1 MPMNDEAGIRK
12 QIEEANNK
20 ALERMRLSRPILVD
34 IKRAKDIL
42 PKMKK
47 NSISHAGPPI
57 DWNRMCG
64 PMRGAIVGTMIFE
77 GFATTWNDAVE
88 LIRKGGI
95 DFSSN
100 HDHDAVGPMAGVI
113 SPSLPILVVKDLSNG
128 KTCYA
133 RFVENR
139 VQFGLFDQESVKVLR
154 FWSEKLSPLLGK
166 AIRRSKGIDLKPMMA
181 RALHMGDELHNRPA
195 AGTLLFSS
203 AILPHLLKVCSLN
216 EVLEITKYLS
226 ENDIFFL
233 CMSMAAC
240 KAITKAAHG
249 IQFSTVVTVMARNG
263 TTFGI
268 KVSGLG
274 DDWFTG
280 EANMIKGLYF
290 PGYSQEDANPDIG
303 DSAITETAGIG
314 AFALAGSPAILAL
327 IGGSAEDAIKYT
339 YEMRKITNSLN
350 DTFTLPIIN
359 FQGTATGIDIR
370 KVMRTGITPVIDTAI
385 AHKHEGGGYIGA
397 GLVRAPVEPFKNALH
412 AYGRRYKLV

>member
-1 MPMNDEAGIRK
+1 MNDEVGVRK
-12 QIEEANNK
+12 HIEQANNK
-20 ALERMRLSRPILVD
+20 ALELMRLSRPILVD
-34 IKRAKDIL
+34 IKCAKDIL

-47 NSISHAGPPI
+47 NSIFHAGPPI

-77 GFATTWNDAVE
+77 GFATSWNDALE
-88 LIRKGGI
+88 LIKKGGI

-113 SPSLPILVVKDLSNG
+113 SPSLPILVVKDRSNG

-154 FWSEKLSPLLGK
+154 YWSERLSPPLGK
-166 AIRRSKGIDLKPMMA
+166 AIRKSKGIDLKPMMA

-195 AGTLLFSS
+195 AGTLLFAST
-203 AILPHLLKVCSLN
+203 ILPHLLKVCSPN
-216 EVLEITKYLS
+216 EVLEVTKYLS

-249 IQFSTVVTVMARNG
+249 IQFSTIVTVMARNG

-290 PGYSQEDANPDIG
+290 PGYSSEDANPDIG
-303 DSAITETAGIG
+303 DSTITETAGIG

-385 AHKHEGGGYIGA
+385 AHRHEGGGYIGA
-397 GLVRAPVEPFKNALH
+397 GLVRAPLDPFKNALH
-412 AYGRRYKLV
+412 AYGRKYKLV

>member
-1 MPMNDEAGIRK
+1 MNDEAGIRK
-12 QIEEANNK
+12 NIEEANNK

-42 PKMKK
+42 PKMKT
-47 NSISHAGPPI
+47 NSIFHAGPPI

-64 PMRGAIVGTMIFE
+64 PMRGAIVGTMLFE
-77 GFATTWNDAVE
+77 GFATTWNDAVR
-88 LIRKGGI
+88 LIKKGGI

-139 VQFGLFDQESVKVLR
+139 VQFGLFDQESVNVLR

-166 AIRRSKGIDLKPMMA
+166 AIRKSKGIDLKPMMA

-195 AGTLLFSS
+195 AGTLLFAS

-216 EVLEITKYLS
+216 EVLEVTKYLS

-249 IQFSTVVTVMARNG
+249 IHFSTIVTVMARNG

-274 DDWFTG
+274 DEWFTG

-290 PGYSQEDANPDIG
+290 PGYGQEDANPDIG

-412 AYGRRYKLV
+412 AYGRKYKLV

>member
-1 MPMNDEAGIRK
+1 MNDETGIRK
-12 QIEEANNK
+12 HIEEANNK
-20 ALERMRLSRPILVD
+20 ALELMRLSRPILVD
-34 IKRAKDIL
+34 IKCAKDIL

-47 NSISHAGPPI
+47 NSIFHAGPPI

-77 GFATTWNDAVE
+77 GFATSWNDALE

-113 SPSLPILVVKDLSNG
+113 SPSLPILVVKDRSNG

-154 FWSEKLSPLLGK
+154 YWSEKLSPPLGK
-166 AIRRSKGIDLKPMMA
+166 AIRKSKGIDLKPMMA

-195 AGTLLFSS
+195 AGTLLFAST
-203 AILPHLLKVCSLN
+203 ILPHLLKVCSPN
-216 EVLEITKYLS
+216 EVLEVTKYLS

-249 IQFSTVVTVMARNG
+249 IQFSTIVTVMARNG

-290 PGYSQEDANPDIG
+290 PGYSHEDANPDIG

-385 AHKHEGGGYIGA
+385 AHRHEGGGYIGA
-397 GLVRAPVEPFKNALH
+397 GLVRAPLDPFKNALH
-412 AYGRRYKLV
+412 AYGRKYKLV

>member
-1 MPMNDEAGIRK
+1 MNDEAGIRK
-12 QIEEANNK
+12 HIEEANNK
-20 ALERMRLSRPILVD
+20 ALELMRLSRPILVD
-34 IKRAKDIL
+34 IKCAKDIL

-47 NSISHAGPPI
+47 NSIFHAGPPI

-77 GFATTWNDAVE
+77 GFATSWNDALE

-113 SPSLPILVVKDLSNG
+113 SPSLPILVVKDRSNG

-139 VQFGLFDQESVKVLR
+139 VQFGLFDQESVKVLGY
-154 FWSEKLSPLLGK
+154 WSERLSPPLGK
-166 AIRRSKGIDLKPMMA
+166 AIRKSKGIDLKPMMA

-195 AGTLLFSS
+195 AGTLLFAST
-203 AILPHLLKVCSLN
+203 ILPHLLKVCSPN
-216 EVLEITKYLS
+216 EVLEVTKYLS

-249 IQFSTVVTVMARNG
+249 IQFSTIVTVMARNG

-290 PGYSQEDANPDIG
+290 PGYSSEDANPDIG

-385 AHKHEGGGYIGA
+385 AHRHEGGGYIGA
-397 GLVRAPVEPFKNALH
+397 GLVRAPLDPFKNALH
-412 AYGRRYKLV
+412 AYGRKYKLV

>member
-1 MPMNDEAGIRK
+1 MNDEAGIRK
-12 QIEEANNK
+12 NIEEANNK

-34 IKRAKDIL
+34 IKCAKDIL

-47 NSISHAGPPI
+47 NSIFHAGPPI

-77 GFATTWNDAVE
+77 GFATTWNDAVK

-95 DFSSN
+95 EISSN

-166 AIRRSKGIDLKPMMA
+166 AIRKSKGIDLKPMMA

-195 AGTLLFSS
+195 AGTLLFAS
-203 AILPHLLKVCSLN
+203 AILPHLLRVCSLN
-216 EVLEITKYLS
+216 EVLEVTKYLS

-249 IQFSTVVTVMARNG
+249 IQFSTIVTVMARNG

-327 IGGSAEDAIKYT
+327 IGGSAQDAIKYT

-412 AYGRRYKLV
+412 AYGRKYKLV

>member
-1 MPMNDEAGIRK
+1 MNDEAGIRK
-12 QIEEANNK
+12 HIEEANNK
-20 ALERMRLSRPILVD
+20 ALELMRLSRPILVD

-47 NSISHAGPPI
+47 NSIFHAGPPI

-77 GFATTWNDAVE
+77 GFATTWNDALE

-113 SPSLPILVVKDLSNG
+113 SPSLPILVVKDRSNG

-154 FWSEKLSPLLGK
+154 YWSEKLSPPLGK
-166 AIRRSKGIDLKPMMA
+166 AIRKSKGIDLKPMMA

-195 AGTLLFSS
+195 AGTLLFAST
-203 AILPHLLKVCSLN
+203 ILPHLLKVCSPN
-216 EVLEITKYLS
+216 EVLEVTKYLS

-249 IQFSTVVTVMARNG
+249 IQFSTIVTVMARNG

-290 PGYSQEDANPDIG
+290 PGYSHEDANPDIG

-385 AHKHEGGGYIGA
+385 AHRHEGGGYIGA
-397 GLVRAPVEPFKNALH
+397 GLVRAPLDPFKNALH
-412 AYGRRYKLV
+412 AYGRKYKLV

>member
-1 MPMNDEAGIRK
+1 MNDEAGIRK
-12 QIEEANNK
+12 HIEEANNK
-20 ALERMRLSRPILVD
+20 ALELMRLSRPILVD
-34 IKRAKDIL
+34 IKCAKDIL

-47 NSISHAGPPI
+47 NSIFHAGPPI

-77 GFATTWNDAVE
+77 GFATSWNDALE

-113 SPSLPILVVKDLSNG
+113 SPSLPILVVKDRSNG

-154 FWSEKLSPLLGK
+154 YWSEKLSPPLGK
-166 AIRRSKGIDLKPMMA
+166 AIRKSKGIDLKPMMA

-195 AGTLLFSS
+195 AGKLLFAST
-203 AILPHLLKVCSLN
+203 ILPHLLKVCSPN
-216 EVLEITKYLS
+216 EVLEVTKYLS

-249 IQFSTVVTVMARNG
+249 IQFSTIVTVMARNG

-290 PGYSQEDANPDIG
+290 PGYSHEDANPDIG

-385 AHKHEGGGYIGA
+385 AHRHEGGGYIGA
-397 GLVRAPVEPFKNALH
+397 GLVRAPLDPFKNALH
-412 AYGRRYKLV
+412 AYGRKYKLV

>member
-1 MPMNDEAGIRK
+1 MNDEAGIRK
-12 QIEEANNK
+12 HIEEANNK
-20 ALERMRLSRPILVD
+20 ALELMRLSRPILVD
-34 IKRAKDIL
+34 IKCAKDIL

-47 NSISHAGPPI
+47 NSIFHAGPPI

-77 GFATTWNDAVE
+77 GFATTWNDAVT
-88 LIRKGGI
+88 LIKKGGI

-139 VQFGLFDQESVKVLR
+139 VQFGLFDQESVNVLR

-166 AIRRSKGIDLKPMMA
+166 AIRKSKGIDLKPMMA

-195 AGTLLFSS
+195 AGTLLFAS

-216 EVLEITKYLS
+216 EVLEVTKYLS

-249 IQFSTVVTVMARNG
+249 IQFSTIVTVMARNG

-290 PGYSQEDANPDIG
+290 PGYSHEDANPDIG

-412 AYGRRYKLV
+412 AYGKKYKLV

>member
-1 MPMNDEAGIRK
+1 MKDEISIKERIK
-12 QIEEANNK
+12 EANTV
-20 ALERMRLSRPILVD
+20 ALERMRLSRPILID
-34 IKRAKDIL
+34 IKCAKDIL
-42 PKMKK
+42 PQMKK
-47 NSISHAGPPI
+47 NSIFHAGPPI
-57 DWNRMCG
+57 DWERMCG
-64 PMRGAIVGTMIFE
+64 PLRGAIVGTMIFE
-77 GFATTWNDAVE
+77 GLATTWNDAVR
-88 LIRKGGI
+88 LIKKGGI

-166 AIRRSKGIDLKPMMA
+166 AIRKSKGIDLKPMMA

-203 AILPHLLKVCSLN
+203 AILPHLLKVCSQN
-216 EVLEITKYLS
+216 EVLEVTKYLS

-233 CMSMAAC
+233 CMSMGAC

-249 IQFSTVVTVMARNG
+249 IQFSTIVTVMARNG

-280 EANMIKGLYF
+280 EANMIKGMYF
-290 PGYSQEDANPDIG
+290 PGYSHEDANPDIG

-397 GLVRAPVEPFKNALH
+397 GLVRAPVDPFKNALH
-412 AYGRRYKLV
+412 AYGRKYKLV

>member
-1 MPMNDEAGIRK
+1 MNDEAGIRK
-12 QIEEANNK
+12 HIEEANNK
-20 ALERMRLSRPILVD
+20 ALELMRLSRPILVD

-47 NSISHAGPPI
+47 NSIFHAGPPI

-77 GFATTWNDAVE
+77 GFATSWNDALE

-113 SPSLPILVVKDLSNG
+113 SPSLPILVVKDRSNG

-154 FWSEKLSPLLGK
+154 YWSEKLSPPLGK
-166 AIRRSKGIDLKPMMA
+166 AIRKSKGIDLKPMMA

-195 AGTLLFSS
+195 AGTLLFAST
-203 AILPHLLKVCSLN
+203 ILPHLLKVCSPN
-216 EVLEITKYLS
+216 EVLEVTKYLS

-249 IQFSTVVTVMARNG
+249 IQFSTIVTVMARNG

-290 PGYSQEDANPDIG
+290 PGYSREDANPDIG

-385 AHKHEGGGYIGA
+385 AHRHEGGGYIGA
-397 GLVRAPVEPFKNALH
+397 GLVRAPLDPFKNALH
-412 AYGRRYKLV
+412 AYGRKYKLV

>member
-1 MPMNDEAGIRK
+1 MNDEAGIRK
-12 QIEEANNK
+12 HIEEANNK
-20 ALERMRLSRPILVD
+20 ALELMRLSRPILVD
-34 IKRAKDIL
+34 IKCAKDIL

-47 NSISHAGPPI
+47 NSIFHAGPPI

-77 GFATTWNDAVE
+77 GFATSWNDALE

-113 SPSLPILVVKDLSNG
+113 SPSLPILVVKDRSNG

-154 FWSEKLSPLLGK
+154 YWSERLSPPLGK
-166 AIRRSKGIDLKPMMA
+166 AIRKSNGIDLKPMMA

-195 AGTLLFSS
+195 AGTLLFAST
-203 AILPHLLKVCSLN
+203 ILPHLLKVCSPN
-216 EVLEITKYLS
+216 EVLEVTKYLS

-249 IQFSTVVTVMARNG
+249 IQFSTIVTVMARNG

-290 PGYSQEDANPDIG
+290 PGYSHEDANPDIG

-385 AHKHEGGGYIGA
+385 AHRHEGGGYIGA
-397 GLVRAPVEPFKNALH
+397 GLVRAPLDPFKNALH
-412 AYGRRYKLV
+412 AYGRKYKLV

>member
-1 MPMNDEAGIRK
+1 MNDEAGIRK
-12 QIEEANNK
+12 HIDEANNK

-34 IKRAKDIL
+34 IKCAKDIL

-47 NSISHAGPPI
+47 NSIFHAGPPI
-57 DWNRMCG
+57 DWTKMCG

-77 GFATTWNDAVE
+77 GFATTWNDAVT
-88 LIRKGGI
+88 LIKKGGI

-139 VQFGLFDQESVKVLR
+139 VQFGLFDQESVNVLR
-154 FWSEKLSPLLGK
+154 FWSVKLSPLLGK
-166 AIRRSKGIDLKPMMA
+166 AIRKSKGIDLKPMMA

-195 AGTLLFSS
+195 AGTLLFAS
-203 AILPHLLKVCSLN
+203 AILPQLLKVCSSN
-216 EVLEITKYLS
+216 EVLEVTKYLS

-240 KAITKAAHG
+240 KAITRAAHG
-249 IQFSTVVTVMARNG
+249 IKFSTIVTVMARNG

-274 DDWFTG
+274 DEWFTG

-412 AYGRRYKLV
+412 AYGKKYKLV

>member
-1 MPMNDEAGIRK
+1 MNDEAGIRK
-12 QIEEANNK
+12 HIKEANNK
-20 ALERMRLSRPILVD
+20 ALELMRLSRPILVD
-34 IKRAKDIL
+34 IKCAKDIL

-47 NSISHAGPPI
+47 NSIFHAGPPI

-77 GFATTWNDAVE
+77 GFATSWNDALE

-113 SPSLPILVVKDLSNG
+113 SPSLPILVVKDRSNG

-154 FWSEKLSPLLGK
+154 YWSEKLSPPLGK
-166 AIRRSKGIDLKPMMA
+166 AIRKSKGIDLKPMMA

-195 AGTLLFSS
+195 AGTLLFAST
-203 AILPHLLKVCSLN
+203 ILPHLLKVCSPN
-216 EVLEITKYLS
+216 EVLEVTKYLS

-249 IQFSTVVTVMARNG
+249 IQFSTIVTVMARNG

-290 PGYSQEDANPDIG
+290 PGYSHEDANPDIG

-385 AHKHEGGGYIGA
+385 AHRHEGGGYIGA
-397 GLVRAPVEPFKNALH
+397 GLVRAPLDPFKNALH
-412 AYGRRYKLV
+412 AYGRKYKLV

>member
-1 MPMNDEAGIRK
+1 MNNKTRIKGR
-12 QIEEANNK
+12 IEEANSK

-34 IKRAKDIL
+34 IKCARDIL

-47 NSISHAGPPI
+47 NSIFHAGPPI
-57 DWNRMCG
+57 DWERMCG
-64 PMRGAIVGTMIFE
+64 PLRGAIVGTMIFE
-77 GFATTWNDAVE
+77 GLATTWNDAVK
-88 LIRKGGI
+88 LIRQGSI
-95 DFSSN
+95 EFSSN
-100 HDHDAVGPMAGVI
+100 HDQDAVGPMAGVI
-113 SPSLPILVVKDLSNG
+113 SPSLPILVVKDQSNG
-128 KTCYA
+128 KTSFA

-139 VQFGLFDQESVKVLR
+139 VQFGLFDKESVDVLR
-154 FWSEKLSPLLGK
+154 FWAEKLSPLLGK
-166 AIRRSKGIDLKPMMA
+166 AIRRSRGIDLKPIMA
-181 RALHMGDELHNRPA
+181 KALHMGDELHNRPA
-195 AGTLLFSS
+195 AGTLLFEST
-203 AILPHLLKVCSLN
+203 ILPHLLGVCSLD
-216 EVLEITKYLS
+216 EVGEITRYLS

-233 CMSMAAC
+233 CVSMAAC
-240 KAITKAAHG
+240 KAITRAAHG
-249 IQFSTVVTVMARNG
+249 IPYSTLVTVMARNG
-263 TTFGI
+263 TNFGI

-274 DDWFTG
+274 NDWFVG

-290 PGYSQEDANPDIG
+290 PGYGPEDANPDIG

-385 AHKHEGGGYIGA
+385 AHKQAGGGYIGA
-397 GLVRAPVEPFKNALH
+397 GLVRAPLEPFKNALH
-412 AYGRRYKLV
+412 AYGKRYELV

>member
-1 MPMNDEAGIRK
+1 MKYEAGIRK
-12 QIEEANNK
+12 HIEEANNK
-20 ALERMRLSRPILVD
+20 ALELMRLSRPILVD
-34 IKRAKDIL
+34 IKCAKDIL

-47 NSISHAGPPI
+47 NSIFHAGPPI

-77 GFATTWNDAVE
+77 GFATSWNDALE

-113 SPSLPILVVKDLSNG
+113 SPSLPILVVKDRSNG

-154 FWSEKLSPLLGK
+154 YWSERLSPPLGK
-166 AIRRSKGIDLKPMMA
+166 AIRKSKGIDLKPMMA

-195 AGTLLFSS
+195 AGTLLFAST
-203 AILPHLLKVCSLN
+203 ILPHLLKVCSPN
-216 EVLEITKYLS
+216 EVLEVTKYLS

-249 IQFSTVVTVMARNG
+249 IQFSTIVTVMARNG

-290 PGYSQEDANPDIG
+290 PGYSSEDSNPDIG

-385 AHKHEGGGYIGA
+385 AHRHEGGGYIGA
-397 GLVRAPVEPFKNALH
+397 GLVRAPLDPFKNALH
-412 AYGRRYKLV
+412 AYGRKYKLV

>member
-1 MPMNDEAGIRK
+1 MNDEAGIRK
-12 QIEEANNK
+12 HIEEANNK
-20 ALERMRLSRPILVD
+20 ALELMRLSRPILVD

-47 NSISHAGPPI
+47 NSIFHAGPPI

-77 GFATTWNDAVE
+77 GFATTWNDALE

-113 SPSLPILVVKDLSNG
+113 SPSLPILVVKDRSNG

-154 FWSEKLSPLLGK
+154 YWSEKLSPPLGK
-166 AIRRSKGIDLKPMMA
+166 AIRKSKGIDLKPMMA

-195 AGTLLFSS
+195 AGTLLFAST
-203 AILPHLLKVCSLN
+203 ILPHLLKVCSPN
-216 EVLEITKYLS
+216 EVLEVTKYLS

-249 IQFSTVVTVMARNG
+249 IQFSTIVTVMARNG

-290 PGYSQEDANPDIG
+290 PGYSREDANPDIG

-412 AYGRRYKLV
+412 AYGKKYKLV

>member
-1 MPMNDEAGIRK
+1 MNDEAGIRK
-12 QIEEANNK
+12 HIKEANNK
-20 ALERMRLSRPILVD
+20 ALELMRLSRPILVD
-34 IKRAKDIL
+34 IKCAKDIL

-47 NSISHAGPPI
+47 NSIFHAGPPI

-77 GFATTWNDAVE
+77 GFATSWNDALEV
-88 LIRKGGI
+88 IRKGGI

-113 SPSLPILVVKDLSNG
+113 SPSLPILVVKDRSNG

-154 FWSEKLSPLLGK
+154 YWSENLSPPLGK
-166 AIRRSKGIDLKPMMA
+166 AIRKSKGIDLKPMMA

-195 AGTLLFSS
+195 AGTLLFAST
-203 AILPHLLKVCSLN
+203 ILPHLLKVCSPN
-216 EVLEITKYLS
+216 EVLEVTKYLS

-249 IQFSTVVTVMARNG
+249 IQFSTIVTVMARNG

-290 PGYSQEDANPDIG
+290 PG
-303 DSAITETAGIG
+303 
-314 AFALAGSPAILAL
+314 
-327 IGGSAEDAIKYT
+327 
-339 YEMRKITNSLN
+339 
-350 DTFTLPIIN
+350 
-359 FQGTATGIDIR
+359 
-370 KVMRTGITPVIDTAI
+370 
-385 AHKHEGGGYIGA
+385 
-397 GLVRAPVEPFKNALH
+397 
-412 AYGRRYKLV
+412 

>member
-1 MPMNDEAGIRK
+1 MNDEAGIRK
-12 QIEEANNK
+12 HIKEANNK
-20 ALERMRLSRPILVD
+20 ALELMRLSRPILVD
-34 IKRAKDIL
+34 IKCAKDIL

-47 NSISHAGPPI
+47 NSIFHAGPPI

-77 GFATTWNDAVE
+77 GFATSWNDALEV
-88 LIRKGGI
+88 IRKGGI

-113 SPSLPILVVKDLSNG
+113 SPSLPILVVKDRSNG

-154 FWSEKLSPLLGK
+154 YWSENLSPPLGK
-166 AIRRSKGIDLKPMMA
+166 AIRKSKGIDLKPMMA

-195 AGTLLFSS
+195 AGTLLFAST
-203 AILPHLLKVCSLN
+203 ILPHLLKVCSPN
-216 EVLEITKYLS
+216 EVLEVTKYLS

-249 IQFSTVVTVMARNG
+249 IQFSTIVTVMARNG

-290 PGYSQEDANPDIG
+290 PGYSHEDANPDIG

-385 AHKHEGGGYIGA
+385 AHRHEGGGYIGA
-397 GLVRAPVEPFKNALH
+397 GLVRAPLDPFRNALH
-412 AYGRRYKLV
+412 AYGRKYKLV

>member
-1 MPMNDEAGIRK
+1 MNDEAGIRK
-12 QIEEANNK
+12 HIEEANNK
-20 ALERMRLSRPILVD
+20 ALELMRLSRPILVD
-34 IKRAKDIL
+34 IKCAKDIL

-47 NSISHAGPPI
+47 NSIFHAGPPI

-77 GFATTWNDAVE
+77 GFATSWNDALE

-113 SPSLPILVVKDLSNG
+113 SPSLPILVVKDRSNG

-154 FWSEKLSPLLGK
+154 YWSEKLSPPLGK
-166 AIRRSKGIDLKPMMA
+166 AIRKSKGIDLKPMMA

-195 AGTLLFSS
+195 AGTLLFAST
-203 AILPHLLKVCSLN
+203 ILPHLLKVCSPN
-216 EVLEITKYLS
+216 EVLEVTKYLS

-249 IQFSTVVTVMARNG
+249 IQFSTIVTVMARNG

-290 PGYSQEDANPDIG
+290 PGYSHEDANPDIG

-314 AFALAGSPAILAL
+314 AFALVGSPAILAL

-385 AHKHEGGGYIGA
+385 AHRHEGGGYIGA
-397 GLVRAPVEPFKNALH
+397 GLVRAPLDPFKNALH
-412 AYGRRYKLV
+412 AYGRKYKLV

>member
-1 MPMNDEAGIRK
+1 MNDEAGIRK
-12 QIEEANNK
+12 NIEEANNK

-34 IKRAKDIL
+34 IKCAKDIL

-47 NSISHAGPPI
+47 NSIFHAGPPI

-64 PMRGAIVGTMIFE
+64 PMRGAIVGTMLFE
-77 GFATTWNDAVE
+77 GFATTWNDAVR
-88 LIRKGGI
+88 LIKKGGI
-95 DFSSN
+95 EFSSN

-139 VQFGLFDQESVKVLR
+139 VQFGLFDQESVNVLR

-166 AIRRSKGIDLKPMMA
+166 AIRKSKGIDLKPMMA

-195 AGTLLFSS
+195 AGTLLFAS

-216 EVLEITKYLS
+216 EVLEVTKYLS

-249 IQFSTVVTVMARNG
+249 IRFSTIVTVMARNG

-280 EANMIKGLYF
+280 EANMIKGMYF
-290 PGYSQEDANPDIG
+290 PGYSHEDANPDIG

-370 KVMRTGITPVIDTAI
+370 KVIRTGITPVIDTAI

-412 AYGRRYKLV
+412 AYGRKYKLV

>member
-1 MPMNDEAGIRK
+1 MIDEAGIRK
-12 QIEEANNK
+12 HIEEANNK
-20 ALERMRLSRPILVD
+20 ALELMRLSRPILVD
-34 IKRAKDIL
+34 IKCAKDIL

-47 NSISHAGPPI
+47 NSIFHAGPPI
-57 DWNRMCG
+57 EWNRMCG

-77 GFATTWNDAVE
+77 GFATSWNDALE

-113 SPSLPILVVKDLSNG
+113 SPSLPILVVKDRSNG

-154 FWSEKLSPLLGK
+154 YWSEKLSPPLGK
-166 AIRRSKGIDLKPMMA
+166 AIRKSKGIDLKPMMA

-195 AGTLLFSS
+195 AGTLLFAST
-203 AILPHLLKVCSLN
+203 ILPHLLKVCSPN
-216 EVLEITKYLS
+216 EVLEVTKYLS

-249 IQFSTVVTVMARNG
+249 IQFSTIVTVMARNG

-290 PGYSQEDANPDIG
+290 PGYSHEDANPDIG

-385 AHKHEGGGYIGA
+385 AHRHEGGGYIGA
-397 GLVRAPVEPFKNALH
+397 GLVRAPLDPFKNALH
-412 AYGRRYKLV
+412 AYGRKYKLV

>member
-1 MPMNDEAGIRK
+1 MNDEAGIRK
-12 QIEEANNK
+12 HIEEANNK
-20 ALERMRLSRPILVD
+20 ALELMRLSRPILVD
-34 IKRAKDIL
+34 IKCAKDIL

-47 NSISHAGPPI
+47 NSIFHAGPPI

-77 GFATTWNDAVE
+77 GFATTWNDALE

-113 SPSLPILVVKDLSNG
+113 SPSLPILVVKDRSNG

-154 FWSEKLSPLLGK
+154 YWSEKLSPPLGK
-166 AIRRSKGIDLKPMMA
+166 AIRKSKGIDLKPMMA

-195 AGTLLFSS
+195 AGTLLFAST
-203 AILPHLLKVCSLN
+203 ILPHLLKVCSPN
-216 EVLEITKYLS
+216 EVLEVTKYLS

-249 IQFSTVVTVMARNG
+249 IQFSTIVTVMARNG

-290 PGYSQEDANPDIG
+290 PGYSHEDANPDIG

-385 AHKHEGGGYIGA
+385 AHRHEGGGYIGA
-397 GLVRAPVEPFKNALH
+397 GLVRAPLDPFKNALH
-412 AYGRRYKLV
+412 AYGRKYKLV

>member
-1 MPMNDEAGIRK
+1 MNDEAGIRK
-12 QIEEANNK
+12 YIEEANNK
-20 ALERMRLSRPILVD
+20 ALELMRLSRPILVD
-34 IKRAKDIL
+34 IKCAKDIL

-47 NSISHAGPPI
+47 NSIFHAGPPI
-57 DWNRMCG
+57 EWNRMCG

-77 GFATTWNDAVE
+77 GFATSWNDALEV
-88 LIRKGGI
+88 IRKGGI

-113 SPSLPILVVKDLSNG
+113 SPSLPILVVKDRSNG

-154 FWSEKLSPLLGK
+154 YWSEKLSPPLGK
-166 AIRRSKGIDLKPMMA
+166 AIRKSKGIDLKPMMA

-195 AGTLLFSS
+195 AGTLLFAST
-203 AILPHLLKVCSLN
+203 ILPHLLKVCSPN
-216 EVLEITKYLS
+216 EVLEVTKYLS

-249 IQFSTVVTVMARNG
+249 IQFSTIVTVMARNG

-290 PGYSQEDANPDIG
+290 PGYSHEDANPDIG

-385 AHKHEGGGYIGA
+385 AHRHEGGGYIGA
-397 GLVRAPVEPFKNALH
+397 GLVRAPLDPFKNALH
-412 AYGRRYKLV
+412 AYGRKYKLV

>member
-1 MPMNDEAGIRK
+1 MNNKTRIKER
-12 QIEEANNK
+12 IEEANSK
-20 ALERMRLSRPILVD
+20 ALERMRLSRPTLVD
-34 IKRAKDIL
+34 IKYARDIL
-42 PKMKK
+42 PQMKK
-47 NSISHAGPPI
+47 NSIFHAGPPI
-57 DWNRMCG
+57 DWERMCG
-64 PMRGAIVGTMIFE
+64 PLRGAIVGTMIFE
-77 GFATTWNDAVE
+77 GLATTWNDAVK
-88 LIRKGGI
+88 LIRQGDI
-95 DFSSN
+95 EFSSN

-113 SPSLPILVVKDLSNG
+113 SPSLPILVVKDQSNG
-128 KTCYA
+128 KTCFA

-139 VQFGLFDQESVKVLR
+139 VQFGLFDKESVDVLR

-166 AIRRSKGIDLKPMMA
+166 AIRKSRGIDLKPIMA
-181 RALHMGDELHNRPA
+181 KALHMGDELHNRPA
-195 AGTLLFSS
+195 AGTLLFEST
-203 AILPHLLKVCSLN
+203 ILPHLLGVCSLD
-216 EVLEITKYLS
+216 EVGEITRYLS

-233 CMSMAAC
+233 CVSMAAC

-249 IQFSTVVTVMARNG
+249 IQYSTLVTVMARNG
-263 TTFGI
+263 TNFGI

-274 DDWFTG
+274 NDWFVG

-290 PGYSQEDANPDIG
+290 PGYGPEDANPDIG

-350 DTFTLPIIN
+350 ETFTLPIIN

-385 AHKHEGGGYIGA
+385 AHKQAGGGYIGA
-397 GLVRAPVEPFKNALH
+397 GLVRAPLEPFKNALH
-412 AYGRRYKLV
+412 AYGKRYKLV

>member
-1 MPMNDEAGIRK
+1 MNDEAGIRK
-12 QIEEANNK
+12 HIEEANNK

-47 NSISHAGPPI
+47 NSIFHAGPPI
-57 DWNRMCG
+57 DWNKMCG
-64 PMRGAIVGTMIFE
+64 PMRGAIVGTMLFE
-77 GFATTWNDAVE
+77 GLAATWNDAVR
-88 LIRKGGI
+88 LIKKGGI

-139 VQFGLFDQESVKVLR
+139 VQFGLFDQESVNVLS

-166 AIRRSKGIDLKPMMA
+166 AIRKSKGIDLKPMMA

-195 AGTLLFSS
+195 AGTLLFAS
-203 AILPHLLKVCSLN
+203 AILPHLLKVCSSN
-216 EVLEITKYLS
+216 EVLEVTKYLS

-240 KAITKAAHG
+240 NAITKAAHG
-249 IQFSTVVTVMARNG
+249 IRFSTIVTVMARNG

-280 EANMIKGLYF
+280 EANMIKGMYF

-370 KVMRTGITPVIDTAI
+370 KVMQTGITPVIDTAI

-412 AYGRRYKLV
+412 AYGRKYKLV

>member
-1 MPMNDEAGIRK
+1 MNDEAGIRK
-12 QIEEANNK
+12 HIDEANNK

-34 IKRAKDIL
+34 IKCAKDIL

-47 NSISHAGPPI
+47 NSIFHAGPPI
-57 DWNRMCG
+57 DWNKMCG

-77 GFATTWNDAVE
+77 GFATTWNDAIT
-88 LIRKGGI
+88 LIKKGGI

-166 AIRRSKGIDLKPMMA
+166 AIRKSKGIDLKPMMA

-195 AGTLLFSS
+195 AGTLLFAS
-203 AILPHLLKVCSLN
+203 AILPHLLKVCSSN
-216 EVLEITKYLS
+216 EVLEVTKYLS

-249 IQFSTVVTVMARNG
+249 IKFSTIVTVMARNG

-274 DDWFTG
+274 DEWFTG

-412 AYGRRYKLV
+412 SYGKKYKLV

>member
-1 MPMNDEAGIRK
+1 MNDEAGIRK
-12 QIEEANNK
+12 NIEEANNK
-20 ALERMRLSRPILVD
+20 ALELMRLSRPILVD
-34 IKRAKDIL
+34 IKCAKDIL

-47 NSISHAGPPI
+47 NSIFHAGPPI

-77 GFATTWNDAVE
+77 GFATSWNDALE
-88 LIRKGGI
+88 LIGKGGI

-113 SPSLPILVVKDLSNG
+113 SPSLPILVVKDRSNG

-154 FWSEKLSPLLGK
+154 YWSERLSPPLGK
-166 AIRRSKGIDLKPMMA
+166 AIRKSNGIDLKPMMA
-181 RALHMGDELHNRPA
+181 RALHMGDELHNRQA
-195 AGTLLFSS
+195 AGTLLFAST
-203 AILPHLLKVCSLN
+203 ILPHLLKVCSPN
-216 EVLEITKYLS
+216 EVLEVTKYLS

-240 KAITKAAHG
+240 KAITKEAHG
-249 IQFSTVVTVMARNG
+249 IQFSTIVTVMARNG

-290 PGYSQEDANPDIG
+290 PGYSHEDANPDIG

-385 AHKHEGGGYIGA
+385 AHRHEGGGYIGA
-397 GLVRAPVEPFKNALH
+397 GLVRAPLDPFKNALH
-412 AYGRRYKLV
+412 AYGRKYKLV

>member
-1 MPMNDEAGIRK
+1 MNDEAGIRK
-12 QIEEANNK
+12 HIEEANNK
-20 ALERMRLSRPILVD
+20 ALELMRLSRPILVD
-34 IKRAKDIL
+34 IKCAKDIL

-47 NSISHAGPPI
+47 NSIFHAGPPI
-57 DWNRMCG
+57 DWNKMCG

-77 GFATTWNDAVE
+77 GFATSWNDALE

-113 SPSLPILVVKDLSNG
+113 SSSLPILVVKDRSNG

-154 FWSEKLSPLLGK
+154 YWSEKLSPPLGK
-166 AIRRSKGIDLKPMMA
+166 AIRKSKGIDLKPMMA

-195 AGTLLFSS
+195 AGTLLFAST
-203 AILPHLLKVCSLN
+203 ILPHLLKVCSPN
-216 EVLEITKYLS
+216 EVLEVTKYLS

-249 IQFSTVVTVMARNG
+249 IQFSTIVTVMARNG

-290 PGYSQEDANPDIG
+290 PGYSREDANPDIG

-385 AHKHEGGGYIGA
+385 AHRHQGGGYIGA
-397 GLVRAPVEPFKNALH
+397 GLVRAPLDPFKNALH
-412 AYGRRYKLV
+412 AYGRKYKLV

>member
-1 MPMNDEAGIRK
+1 MNDEAGIRK
-12 QIEEANNK
+12 HIEEANNK

-34 IKRAKDIL
+34 IKCAKDIL

-47 NSISHAGPPI
+47 NSIFHAGPPI

-77 GFATTWNDAVE
+77 GFATTWNDAVT
-88 LIRKGGI
+88 LIKKGGI

-154 FWSEKLSPLLGK
+154 FWSKKLSPLLGK
-166 AIRRSKGIDLKPMMA
+166 AIRKSKGIDLKPMMA

-195 AGTLLFSS
+195 AGTLLFAS
-203 AILPHLLKVCSLN
+203 AILPHLLKVCSPN
-216 EVLEITKYLS
+216 EVLEVTKYLS

-249 IQFSTVVTVMARNG
+249 IQFSTIVTVMARNG

-280 EANMIKGLYF
+280 KANMIKGLYF
-290 PGYSQEDANPDIG
+290 PGYSHEDANPDIG

-327 IGGSAEDAIKYT
+327 IGGSAEDAIKYS

-412 AYGRRYKLV
+412 AYGRKYKLV

>member
-1 MPMNDEAGIRK
+1 MNNKIRIK
-12 QIEEANNK
+12 ERIEDANIK

-34 IKRAKDIL
+34 IKCARDIL
-42 PKMKK
+42 PQMKK
-47 NSISHAGPPI
+47 NSIFHAGPPI
-57 DWNRMCG
+57 DWERMCG
-64 PMRGAIVGTMIFE
+64 PLRGAIVGTMIFE
-77 GFATTWNDAVE
+77 GLATTWNDAVK
-88 LIRKGGI
+88 LIRQGGI
-95 DFSSN
+95 EFSSN

-113 SPSLPILVVKDLSNG
+113 SPSLPILVVKDQSNG
-128 KTCYA
+128 KSCYA

-139 VQFGLFDQESVKVLR
+139 VQFGLFDKESVDVLR
-154 FWSEKLSPLLGK
+154 FWSEKISQLLGK
-166 AIRRSKGIDLKPMMA
+166 AIRKSKGIDLKPIMA

-195 AGTLLFSS
+195 AGTLLFESI
-203 AILPHLLKVCSLN
+203 ILPHLLEVCSPG
-216 EVLEITKYLS
+216 EVGEVAKYLA

-233 CMSMAAC
+233 CVSMAAC

-249 IQFSTVVTVMARNG
+249 IQYSTLVTVMARNG
-263 TTFGI
+263 TNFGI

-274 DDWFTG
+274 DDWFVG

-290 PGYSQEDANPDIG
+290 PGYGPEDANPDIG

-327 IGGSAEDAIKYT
+327 IGGTAEDAIKNT

-370 KVMRTGITPVIDTAI
+370 RVMRTGITPVIDTAI
-385 AHKHEGGGYIGA
+385 AHKKPGGGYIGA
-397 GLVRAPVEPFKNALH
+397 GLVQAPLEPFKNALH
-412 AYGRRYKLV
+412 AYGRAYELV

>member
-1 MPMNDEAGIRK
+1 MNDEAGIRK
-12 QIEEANNK
+12 HIEEANNK
-20 ALERMRLSRPILVD
+20 ALELMRLSRPILVD

-47 NSISHAGPPI
+47 NSIFHAGPPI

-77 GFATTWNDAVE
+77 GFATSWNDALE

-113 SPSLPILVVKDLSNG
+113 SPSLPILVVKDRSNG

-154 FWSEKLSPLLGK
+154 YWSEKLSPPLGK
-166 AIRRSKGIDLKPMMA
+166 AIRKSKGIDLKPMMA

-195 AGTLLFSS
+195 AGTLLFAST
-203 AILPHLLKVCSLN
+203 ILPHLLKVCSPN
-216 EVLEITKYLS
+216 EVLEVTKYLS

-249 IQFSTVVTVMARNG
+249 IQFSTIVTVMARNG

-290 PGYSQEDANPDIG
+290 PGYSSEDANPDIG

-385 AHKHEGGGYIGA
+385 AHRHEGGGYIGA
-397 GLVRAPVEPFKNALH
+397 GLVRAPLDPFKNALH
-412 AYGRRYKLV
+412 AYGRKYKLV

>member
-1 MPMNDEAGIRK
+1 MNDEAGIRK
-12 QIEEANNK
+12 HIDEANNK

-34 IKRAKDIL
+34 IKCAKDIL

-47 NSISHAGPPI
+47 NSIFHAGPPI

-77 GFATTWNDAVE
+77 GFATTWNDAVT
-88 LIRKGGI
+88 LIKKGGI

-128 KTCYA
+128 RTCYA

-139 VQFGLFDQESVKVLR
+139 VQFGLFDQESVNVLR

-166 AIRRSKGIDLKPMMA
+166 AIRKSKGIDLKPMMA

-195 AGTLLFSS
+195 AGTLLFESI
-203 AILPHLLKVCSLN
+203 ILPHLLGVCSPN
-216 EVLEITKYLS
+216 DVREVTKYLS

-240 KAITKAAHG
+240 KAITRAAHG
-249 IQFSTVVTVMARNG
+249 IKFSTIVTVMARNG

-274 DDWFTG
+274 DEWFTG

-412 AYGRRYKLV
+412 AYGKKYKLV